1 MEQSSQNLTKE
12 TALHGEIDFVDRSA
26 LCRYVREYRYFCMDK
41 SKWEIYFHNSL
52 GIKVVHAGPVNAVLI
67 GQQKQYNAPVER
79 IIKFVAA
86 VYGLWLLE
94 FIGGWT
100 STFILAMTMS
110 SFSNIDER
118 KLTLVQVIRRLRKR
132 GMNMHD
138 QREMTPLFVLSLL
151 VKLSEE
157 IIAQFT

>member
-1 MEQSSQNLTKE
+1 
-12 TALHGEIDFVDRSA
+12 
-26 LCRYVREYRYFCMDK
+26 MD
-41 SKWEIYFHNSL
+41 Y
-52 GIKVVHAGPVNAVLI
+52 A
-67 GQQKQYNAPVER
+67 
-79 IIKFVAA
+79 
-86 VYGLWLLE
+86 LWLLE

-138 QREMTPLFVLSLL
+138 QREMTPLFVFSLL